1 MWAQVITGKHR
12 MYPSTLP
19 WNLLVCGTCCLPRIL
34 TPTPVPTT
42 EPVLGHPHV
51 FASVK
56 LSLPTME
63 DGEVWLLPPV
73 GHGQEFN
80 RDTQD
85 LITEAHWAVWT
96 WPGPLSLIS
105 PTHTTHTHKY
115 YIHTPY
121 THQPHS
127 PMTTPNIHIHIY
139 VHTLPPHS
147 HTAVFTPHPHIDNTH
162 TIHTHTNYTLT
173 PYPPTHTHTH
183 TNHLKSKAAVKGWG
197 WEEFLVCLSV
207 LLCYGMDPKPPMC

>member
-115 YIHTPY
+115 YIHT
-121 THQPHS
+121 
-127 PMTTPNIHIHIY
+127 
-139 VHTLPPHS
+139 L
-147 HTAVFTPHPHIDNTH
+147 
-162 TIHTHTNYTLT
+162 HTHTHT
-173 PYPPTHTHTH
+173 THTHTH
-183 TNHLKSKAAVKGWG
+183 YTHTTHTTHTLHTQYTIHTYTHIYIYTHTFTYVHIYTYSTCSII
-197 WEEFLVCLSV
+197 FC
-207 LLCYGMDPKPPMC
+207 

>member
-105 PTHTTHTHKY
+105 PTHTTHTHK
-115 YIHTPY
+115 HY
-121 THQPHS
+121 THTLH
-127 PMTTPNIHIHIY
+127 T
-139 VHTLPPHS
+139 HTL
-147 HTAVFTPHPHIDNTH
+147 HTHYTHTLHTHNTH
-162 TIHTHTNYTLT
+162 TLHTHTLHSWRLWQEEKNGRHH
-173 PYPPTHTHTH
+173 PSASSHFPPLH
-183 TNHLKSKAAVKGWG
+183 S
-197 WEEFLVCLSV
+197 ESF
-207 LLCYGMDPKPPMC
+207 